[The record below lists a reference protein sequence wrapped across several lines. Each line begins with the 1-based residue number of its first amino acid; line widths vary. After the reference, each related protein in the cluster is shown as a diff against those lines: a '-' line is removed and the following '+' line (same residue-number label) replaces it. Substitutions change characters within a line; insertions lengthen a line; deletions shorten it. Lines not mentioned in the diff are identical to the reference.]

1 MPDTQDKTRFC
12 HMRKIKLI
20 KPRIRD
26 GYYNVIMRT
35 L

>member
-12 HMRKIKLI
+12 HMRKIK
-20 KPRIRD
+20 PRIRD